1 MSYLDHINCLL
12 FFFNKNIVNNFKVFV
27 GTLIIWQTIMLQPKD
42 LEKVTFTYLLQTPG
56 PKEMCW
62 DELEKAVSE

>member
-1 MSYLDHINCLL
+1 MSYLDHINCVL
-12 FFFNKNIVNNFKVFV
+12 FFFNKNIVNHFRVFV